1 MDYVEEL
8 SKLKYN
14 RRHGQA
20 RKQEP
25 VFGKTHKSDL
35 EIKQLSQA
43 QAKQLYNYYVKLQ
56 NTDLN
61 MQDAYAEH
69 LPELTDEKVRVLAKV
84 MTLKFSGAVGKP
96 SKVYTKETE
105 ANKALVGNELIRL
118 SYVDKQAFIPAEFA
132 PPSKIA
138 QLQDTIKSVPVA
150 AVNKNKKILK
160 QQEKLSQYVEQA
172 FSEDKSYTP
181 QQVDKIK
188 SELIELNPRIKE
200 QPFFHNL
207 FKSIK
212 VVQDDPRS
220 NPLNIAGQESK
231 ILKVDGMATRQ
242 MMSQPI
248 NPQSSSSAENSMVFD
263 ADRGVRPVVNPE
275 VSAPRIPFVT
285 TTYKGG
291 TAIDPLQSTNPI
303 PQQPEEQKE
312 PEPEKTEGGEII
324 NNAPNVIKPT
334 LAAAFQ
340 HEGKP
345 QPKKVEFK
353 KKSTYAPPSA
363 LNEEIN
369 KYISEAAEEGKTPP
383 QQVIQDANAEV
394 QRSDD
399 KLIGDRYR
407 VGIAPNQSRAAADII
422 LKKKSQINKSINTFS
437 NLNWVYSRA
446 NSQVGN
452 ASSLKKMSDFEDKQR
467 YGQVYLP
474 RARQPVSRMTEM
486 HQNKKFLA
494 TLSDPLCPQSDAN
507 TRTML
512 KSSSTGSADLD
523 DMDVVQPRTWVQ
535 PPNMAKSISSMDNKH
550 APKKVR
556 LTNPISEMHNIRN
569 TNRAN
574 KMVDNL
580 LYPDIKTDN
589 QTGDLIFA

>member
-8 SKLKYN
+8 SKLKYS

-20 RKQEP
+20 RRPEP

-35 EIKQLSQA
+35 EIKTLSQA
-43 QAKQLYNYYVKLQ
+43 QAKQLYNYYKKLQ

-61 MQDAYAEH
+61 MQDAYTEH
-69 LPELTDEKVRVLAKV
+69 LPELSDEKVRVLAKV

-96 SKVYTKETE
+96 SKVYTRETE
-105 ANKALVGNELIRL
+105 ENKALVGNELIRL
-118 SYVDKQAFIPAEFA
+118 SYVDKQAFIASEVAPRQTSG
-132 PPSKIA
+132 PPSSGSAVPIA
-138 QLQDTIKSVPVA
+138 S
-150 AVNKNKKILK
+150 VNKNKKILK
-160 QQEKLSQYVEQA
+160 QQAQLSQYIEKA
-172 FSEDKSYTP
+172 FHEDRSYTP

-188 SELIELNPRIKE
+188 ADLIEIRPEIQHE
-200 QPFFHNL
+200 PFYHKL

-212 VVQDDPRS
+212 VVEEDPRS

-242 MMSQPI
+242 MMAQPI
-248 NPQSSSSAENSMVFD
+248 NPQSSDSGENSMVFD
-263 ADRGVRPVVNPE
+263 ADRGPRAVVNPE
-275 VSAPRIPFVT
+275 VSAPQIPFVST
-285 TTYKGG
+285 TSKGS
-291 TAIDPLQSTNPI
+291 TATDPLQSTNPF
-303 PQQPEEQKE
+303 PQQPEEQKD
-312 PEPEKTEGGEII
+312 PEPEKTESGEVI
-324 NNAPNVIKPT
+324 NNGPKIIQPK
-334 LAAAFQ
+334 LAEAFS

-353 KKSTYAPPSA
+353 KKSTYAPPVA

-369 KYISEAAEEGKTPP
+369 KYISEAADENKTPP
-383 QQVIQDANAEV
+383 QQVILDAEAEV

-422 LKKKSQINKSINTFS
+422 LKKKSAINKSINTFS

-446 NSQVGN
+446 NSQTGN
-452 ASSLKKMSDFEDKQR
+452 ASSLKKMQDFEDKQR

-474 RARQPVSRMTEM
+474 QARQPPSRMTEM

-494 TLSDPLCPQSDAN
+494 TLSDPLCPQSDAD

-512 KSSSTGSADLD
+512 KSVSTGSADLD
-523 DMDVVQPRTWVQ
+523 DKVQPRTWVQ
-535 PPNMAKSISSMDNKH
+535 QPNMPKSISSMDIKNG
-550 APKKVR
+550 PKPVR
-556 LTNPISEMHNIRN
+556 LTNPISEMGVIRN

-574 KMVDNL
+574 KFADNL

-589 QTGDLIFA
+589 DTGDIIFA